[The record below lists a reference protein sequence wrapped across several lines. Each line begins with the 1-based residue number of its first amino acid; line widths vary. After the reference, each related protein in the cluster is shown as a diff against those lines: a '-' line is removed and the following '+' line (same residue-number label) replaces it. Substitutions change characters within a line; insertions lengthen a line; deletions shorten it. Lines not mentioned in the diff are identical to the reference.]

1 MDQLLHRRQPAR
13 RRVPQGPGL
22 PRGRRRPHPPA
33 DRRPGHQRGR
43 RRRGQPRLEARRRG
57 QGHAPEGLLD
67 TYHSERHPVGA
78 RIVYNTLVQRT
89 LYLGGPEAQPLRDL
103 FAELVRIEDVRRHLV
118 GLVTG
123 LDITYGAV
131 EGGHPLL
138 GRRLPDQEL
147 LVGDE
152 KTTTYELLHQGRPV
166 LLDLHDNAALRE
178 AAAAW
183 ADRVDVVTAARPDAA
198 APAADLLVRPDGYIA
213 WVGADG
219 STDGLTDALA
229 QWFGEPGTAV

>member
-1 MDQLLHRRQPAR
+1 MSATWSTSAGSSPPRSRGTPRRACSTPTTPSATQF
-13 RRVPQGPGL
+13 
-22 PRGRRRPHPPA
+22 
-33 DRRPGHQRGR
+33 
-43 RRRGQPRLEARRRG
+43 
-57 QGHAPEGLLD
+57 
-67 TYHSERHPVGA
+67 GA
-78 RIVYNTLVQRT
+78 RIVYNAWSSAPSTSAVPRPSRCATCSPNWSRSRT
-89 LYLGGPEAQPLRDL
+89 Y
-103 FAELVRIEDVRRHLV
+103 DVHLV

-152 KTTTYELLHQGRPV
+152 KTTTYKLLHQGRPSC
-166 LLDLHDNAALRE
+166 LDLHDNAALRE
-178 AAAAW
+178 AAGAW
-183 ADRVDVVTAARPDAA
+183 SDRVDVVTATRPDAA

-219 STDGLTDALA
+219 STDGLTNALA
-229 QWFGEPGTAV
+229 QWFGEPGTAA